1 MEIFDSSP
9 MHSQCSV
16 PWLSSTLSLLTKT
29 RAPWSRRDRM
39 GAHGTARLPLLPQAR
54 GAAPRASP
62 SGQPST
68 SRTCSVCG
76 VCVCVCVCV
85 SCCHVQ
91 LFSTPWTMAHQA
103 PPSMGS
109 SIFIFLGRPRYR
121 ISQST
126 GMAVS
131 ELLVLRDRIL
141 RRVTNSPA
149 LLYCP
154 ERCHMFALQGS
165 ELFLPFAKAFAP
177 ETRGGDWGEVR
188 RC

>member
-1 MEIFDSSP
+1 MQLPGRLHQDSP
-9 MHSQCSV
+9 
-16 PWLSSTLSLLTKT
+16 
-29 RAPWSRRDRM
+29 
-39 GAHGTARLPLLPQAR
+39 AHPGLALCV
-54 GAAPRASP
+54 G
-62 SGQPST
+62 
-68 SRTCSVCG
+68 
-76 VCVCVCVCV
+76 CVCVCVCV

-165 ELFLPFAKAFAP
+165 ELFLPFVKAFAP